1 MSNDIRWLLASDL
14 HFPKHNPRYIDI
26 LFKAIKQWRPHAID
40 LPGDIDDAE
49 GTSRWADGTASE
61 AKLPIQADMQVLRQ
75 FSADLRAAAMKS
87 TDIHW
92 HDGNHGWTRHDQYI
106 KTKAQALDGVITP
119 DYLYDLSK
127 HGIEW
132 HSYQDPPVQRFGD
145 MHVHHGVSINKDA
158 GISVRN
164 DMEKWGVS
172 LIRGHSH
179 RVGNWNHTIQYAN
192 QDRTIKRD
200 LEGYEIGHLCDVSQ
214 MKYEPVH
221 NWQAGF
227 MIGIVEN
234 GTRPHMHQVRI
245 HDYTCY
251 IDGHKIQG

>member
-14 HFPKHNPRYIDI
+14 HFPKHNKRYIDLI
-26 LFKAIKQWRPHAID
+26 FQVIKKWRPHAID

-49 GTSRWADGTASE
+49 GTSRFADGTVDE
-61 AKLPIQADMQVLRQ
+61 TNNPIYEDTLILRKFAK
-75 FSADLRAAAMKS
+75 DLREASMKS

-106 KTKAQALDGVITP
+106 KTKAKALDGMLNP
-119 DYLYDLSK
+119 DMLYDLGK
-127 HGIEW
+127 NGIQW

-158 GISVRN
+158 GLSVRN

-179 RVGNWNHTIQYAN
+179 RVGNWNKTIQFTDAE
-192 QDRTIKRD
+192 RTIKQD
-200 LEGYEIGHLCDVSQ
+200 LEGYEIGHLCDVSK
-214 MKYEPVH
+214 MRYDNVH

-227 MIGIVEN
+227 MIGYVHN
-234 GTRPHMHQVRI
+234 DRPFMQQIRI
-245 HDYTCY
+245 HDYKC
-251 IDGHKIQG
+251 IVDGVVFSA